1 MNNIIVESSTGTV
14 WGNGVVLAKK
24 WLPSVVD
31 TSNTVS
37 NTDIL

>member
-1 MNNIIVESSTGTV
+1 MNNIFVEISTETV

-24 WLPSVVD
+24 WFPSVVD

-37 NTDIL
+37 NMDII